1 MICIALYDE
10 DINEAG
16 SMETLLYEIGNR
28 NKISVEITVFCSGEE
43 NEQKIILEGKYDLLY
58 ICTKRHVF
66 ALNFAKNIRSS
77 DKNISIIFI
86 SDFFVYH
93 HELFEIEI
101 LDYLVKPL
109 DYKLFEKSFIRAC
122 DKILNQNLYF
132 VFGSRNEI
140 GKILISEILYFESNN
155 RQINAYIINGC
166 TETFSGQLKNIE
178 KRLKNIKIPF
188 LRIHQSYIVNFHMIR
203 AYSKCKV
210 RMVNGDVLSISS
222 SYQRKFYE
230 WYGTHI
236 GDTGI

>member
-28 NKISVEITVFCSGEE
+28 NKISVEITVFCSEEE
-43 NEQKIILEGKYDLLY
+43 NEL
-58 ICTKRHVF
+58 
-66 ALNFAKNIRSS
+66 
-77 DKNISIIFI
+77 
-86 SDFFVYH
+86 
-93 HELFEIEI
+93 
-101 LDYLVKPL
+101 
-109 DYKLFEKSFIRAC
+109 
-122 DKILNQNLYF
+122 
-132 VFGSRNEI
+132 I
-140 GKILISEILYFESNN
+140 GKILISEILYFESNS

-236 GDTGI
+236 GDTQI